1 VTADLAL
8 YGGLFLNA
16 FVAAT
21 LLPAFSELSFAGL
34 LAAGTGNA
42 LFLFLSVTAGNIL
55 GAVVNFLL
63 GKHLTKY
70 QTKGW
75 FPFSAKQIE
84 AGASHFNRY
93 GKWSLLFAWLPIVGD
108 PLTLAAGLLRTDF
121 RFFLAIVAVGK
132 AARYAIIWA
141 AVTFFI

>member
-1 VTADLAL
+1 MAADFAL

-55 GAVVNFLL
+55 GAIVNFWL
-63 GKHLTKY
+63 GWHLAKY
-70 QTKGW
+70 QSKGW

-84 AGASHFNRY
+84 TGALHFSRY

-121 RFFLAIVAVGK
+121 RFFLMLVAVGK
-132 AARYAIIWA
+132 AARYVVIWA
-141 AVTFFI
+141 TVTIFI